1 MKDAGPVLQ
10 HIGHHARNKQQLLSS
25 WQYKLAPSELLL
37 LIQQFVKRCT
47 GKQQMLLSKKFKF
60 LNWLT
65 MILK

>member
-1 MKDAGPVLQ
+1 
-10 HIGHHARNKQQLLSS
+10 
-25 WQYKLAPSELLL
+25 LAPSELLL

-60 LNWLT
+60 LDWLT